1 MREGQVVSGHQ
12 DRNTDT
18 GMTAPAPAHSPPPA
32 PPRPPI
38 GRPGPSLASHW
49 SGRRPARPE
58 WRGLSWL
65 WPAGLIPSL
74 ILSSVHKAQARAEL
88 TGPGTSPAIPIQW
101 VSVAETRAEPLVLG
115 CPLDW
120 EEQCVETVET
130 PVSGEPSHQLTSPTP
145 DSETVTPED
154 DLRQTVRR

>member
-1 MREGQVVSGHQ
+1 
-12 DRNTDT
+12 
-18 GMTAPAPAHSPPPA
+18 MTAPGPHHSPPLA
-32 PPRPPI
+32 PPRTLI
-38 GRPGPSLASHW
+38 GRPGPSLVAHW
-49 SGRRPARPE
+49 SSCRPHRRD
-58 WRGLSWL
+58 WRAILAGWTGCGQL
-65 WPAGLIPSL
+65 GLIPSL